1 MGGLNRCGHFYGGY
15 MHGLGILKGG
25 QNFAAFSRE
34 IEGPSPL
41 RMFLI
46 PSLTNALYKPVKV
59 NWYIW
64 TLLSISEKC
73 P

>member
-34 IEGPSPL
+34 IEGPFPPQDV
-41 RMFLI
+41 FDTF
-46 PSLTNALYKPVKV
+46 PYKRF
-59 NWYIW
+59 I
-64 TLLSISEKC
+64 
-73 P
+73 